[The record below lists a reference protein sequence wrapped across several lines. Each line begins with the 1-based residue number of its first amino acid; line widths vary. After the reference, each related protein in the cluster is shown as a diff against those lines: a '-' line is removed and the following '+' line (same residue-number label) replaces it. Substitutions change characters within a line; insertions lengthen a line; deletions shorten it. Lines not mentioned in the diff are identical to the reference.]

1 MSQTLYLHVG
11 FQKTGSSSIQYAL
24 YHNRDKLESM
34 GYYYPKDWRFNH
46 NFLFSMFCDNPEDFY
61 ENIFHNRSIQDI
73 EEYHQTLKS
82 TFVNEIKDKKI
93 SNLILSAEDLSML
106 EKEGLVRLKEYFS
119 KMFSDIE
126 FKVVVSIRD
135 AISYISSDIQ
145 QRIKSGHDRFP
156 LEEFHDL
163 YRVRLEKFVELF
175 GVENVIIYKFEE
187 ATGYKHGF
195 VSYFLDQIGLQEEQI
210 KSFDDLKINESLS
223 YEAADLLRYINTQ
236 KPLLVSRNIEE
247 GRYFGMDNGR
257 YFGDT
262 QIIEGL
268 LGQKFSLEQDE
279 FEDIQSFI
287 KPDMEWLEVNFA
299 MKYSLELSNNQNP
312 KIQID
317 KSYIDF
323 FIENYFDLN
332 VDIQNLCFSYWEA
345 KLKSQTL
352 AQQEVGMLNRLF
364 DFIGEMRGFKQSF
377 ANLKMLPLSSQE
389 ADVLREVALS
399 FEQLGDIQTAYRVME
414 QAYKLQ
420 PHSSMI
426 RQKFEEYQNL
436 LRLVK

>member
-1 MSQTLYLHVG
+1 VSQTLYLHVG

-24 YHNRDKLESM
+24 YHNREKLESM

-61 ENIFHNRSIQDI
+61 ENIFHNRSTQEI
-73 EEYHQTLKS
+73 EEYHETLKS
-82 TFVNEIKDKKI
+82 TFVNEIEDREI
-93 SNLILSAEDLSML
+93 ENLILSAEDLSML
-106 EKEGLVRLKEYFS
+106 EKEGLVRLKAF
-119 KMFSDIE
+119 FSDI
-126 FKVVVSIRD
+126 FKDIEIKIVVSIRD
-135 AISYISSDIQ
+135 ALGYISSDIQ

-163 YRVRLEKFVELF
+163 YRIRLEKYIELF
-175 GVENVIIYKFEE
+175 GRENIIIYKFEE
-187 ATGYKHGF
+187 ATGYEHGF
-195 VSYFLDQIGLQEEQI
+195 VSYFLDQMGLQEEQI

-223 YEAADLLRYINTQ
+223 YEAADLLRYINSQ

-268 LGQKFSLEQDE
+268 LGKKFSLEQE
-279 FEDIQSFI
+279 ELKDIQTFM
-287 KPDMEWLEVNFA
+287 KPDMEWLEEHFCLQ
-299 MKYSLELSNNQNP
+299 YSLELPSNQNP
-312 KIQID
+312 HIQID
-317 KSYIDF
+317 KGYIEF

-332 VDIQNLCFSYWEA
+332 VEIQNLCFSYWEA

-352 AQQEVGMLNRLF
+352 SQQEVKMLNRLF

-377 ANLKMLPLSSQE
+377 ANLKTLPLSSQE

-399 FEQLGDIQTAYRVME
+399 FEQLGDIQTAYKIME
-414 QAYKLQ
+414 QAYRLR
-420 PHSSMI
+420 PYSSII

-436 LRLVK
+436 IVVS